1 MINAR
6 SFSLANILAALAS
19 MAPEVIAK
27 HPGVNEIIGGLP
39 AAPVRPRS
47 NRAFP
52 HRSGEG
58 PRETARRRKQIA
70 AGTLRISEARNA

>member
-6 SFSLANILAALAS
+6 SFSLATILAALAS

-27 HPGVNEIIGGLP
+27 HPSVNEIIGGLP

-58 PRETARRRKQIA
+58 PRETLRRRKQLA
-70 AGTLRISEARNA
+70 TGTLRSSANA